1 MRFEELK
8 LVPGTRLKLTVAG
21 PGLDQQ
27 AVAGRYIG
35 CHAPAT
41 LLVAIPPKTRGAV
54 LRNGVRVAVSVGT
67 PTGVAS
73 FPSAVEATASSP
85 YSYVHLL
92 LPREVQ
98 WRAVRT
104 AVRVAAD
111 LPAQVT
117 NFDEVPRRPALQAA
131 IVDLSVR
138 GLKLGAAVELG
149 NLGDEIAVEATF
161 QLDDIVRRLSL
172 RAKIRSRF
180 AGATASSGY
189 EHVYGAELLGL
200 PEDDRILLQAYVL
213 DVLHKQGPAL

>member
-21 PGLDQQ
+21 SDLQQ
-27 AVAGRYIG
+27 AAVAGRYIG
-35 CHAPAT
+35 CNAPAT
-41 LLVAIPPKTRGAV
+41 LLVAVPAKSRGAL

-73 FPSAVEATASSP
+73 FPSAVEAVASTP

-98 WRAVRT
+98 WRAVRS
-104 AVRVAAD
+104 AVRVAAG

-117 NFDEVPRRPALQAA
+117 NFDAVPRRPAQEAS
-131 IVDLSVR
+131 IIDLSVR
-138 GLKLGAAVELG
+138 GLRLGATEELG
-149 NLGDEIAVEATF
+149 NLGDEIAVATTL
-161 QLDDIVRRLSL
+161 QLDDIQRPATL
-172 RAKIRSRF
+172 RARIRSRL
-180 AGATASSGY
+180 AGATATSGF

-200 PEDDRILLQAYVL
+200 ADDERILLQAYVL
-213 DVLHKQGPAL
+213 DVLHREGPAL